1 VFFSGSAK
9 LWNFGFLPSRRKPGR
24 QLPVPTGVWPNRQIA
39 VFFMEKSIFAM
50 AKRTSLK
57 QKRRLEKK
65 DARDSKKFFTVVGII
80 TVVLLVLLYVMFQS
94 SF

>member
-1 VFFSGSAK
+1 
-9 LWNFGFLPSRRKPGR
+9 
-24 QLPVPTGVWPNRQIA
+24 
-39 VFFMEKSIFAM
+39 M

-65 DARDSKKFFTVVGII
+65 DARDSKKFFTVLGII
-80 TVVLLVLLYVMFQS
+80 TVLLLVLLYVMFQS

>member
-1 VFFSGSAK
+1 
-9 LWNFGFLPSRRKPGR
+9 
-24 QLPVPTGVWPNRQIA
+24 
-39 VFFMEKSIFAM
+39 MEKSIFAM

>member
-1 VFFSGSAK
+1 VSVGVCAK
-9 LWNFGFLPSRRKPGR
+9 LWNFAVLASSRNRGTGCTPS
-24 QLPVPTGVWPNRQIA
+24 GVWLNGQIA
-39 VFFMEKSIFAM
+39 VFFMEKFIFAM

-65 DARDSKKFFTVVGII
+65 DARDSKKFFTVLGII
-80 TVVLLVLLYVMFQS
+80 TVLLLVLLYVMFQS